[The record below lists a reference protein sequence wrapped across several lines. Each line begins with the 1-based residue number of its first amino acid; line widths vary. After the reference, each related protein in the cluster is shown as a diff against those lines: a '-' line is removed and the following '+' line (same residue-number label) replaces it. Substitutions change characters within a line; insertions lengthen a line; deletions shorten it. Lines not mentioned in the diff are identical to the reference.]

1 MYIKKFYDMEA
12 SDVMSSGETDT
23 PAVESAPS
31 ETMSIA
37 ALMAREG
44 VKSDSEGT
52 ELNPVR
58 VNRDGS
64 WESDSGKAESPVVP
78 TKDEAKSEAV
88 SESSKPAE
96 PEAEVP
102 EPQKEEVSNAK
113 DSWQSTI
120 KSQQPEDVLKALGF
134 DDKTVSFIKELK
146 DVDPKMVNFL
156 NTWKEKG
163 NVTDYL
169 NELAKD
175 YSQMPA
181 EDVMRHQLRE
191 EYPKAS
197 EAQLD
202 VLYKKEIA
210 EKYNLNSYD
219 EDEVAEGKLLLD
231 AKADKYRDTLV
242 QAQKD
247 RLLPEPKENE
257 SAKFEEQRRTK
268 VAQGIVREFNDNPY
282 TKEVIAKNSITIGE
296 GADKFSFPID
306 SKAVTDLVIN
316 GDANGEL
323 MFDKKTNANGE
334 EVYIP
339 KAQHQLLVATVN
351 KYGDKFITELAK
363 HYKSLG
369 GKAAIEPIDN
379 ARPVET
385 RNTSNASPEPTSI
398 VGAMAKYGKLN
409 SGGW

>member
-1 MYIKKFYDMEA
+1 MYTKKFYDMEA
-12 SDVMSSGETDT
+12 SDVMSSGETDA
-23 PAVESAPS
+23 PAAESAPS
-31 ETMSIA
+31 EAMSIA
-37 ALMAREG
+37 AIMAKEG
-44 VKSDSEGT
+44 VKSSSDGT
-52 ELNPVR
+52 ESNLVR
-58 VNRDGS
+58 INRDGS
-64 WESDSGKAESPVVP
+64 WESESGKAESPVAP
-78 TKDEAKSEAV
+78 TKDEAKSEPV

-96 PEAEVP
+96 IEVEVP
-102 EPQKEEVSNAK
+102 EPQKEEVSNTK
-113 DSWQSTI
+113 ESWQSTI
-120 KSQQPEDVLKALGF
+120 KGQQPEDVLKALGF

-163 NVTDYL
+163 NVTEYL
-169 NELAKD
+169 NEVAKD

-202 VLYKKEIA
+202 VLYKKEIV

-219 EDEVAEGKLLLD
+219 EDEAAEGKLLLD
-231 AKADKYRDTLV
+231 AKADKYRDNLV
-242 QAQKD
+242 QSQKE

-257 SAKFEEQRRTK
+257 SNKFEEQRRME
-268 VAQGIVREFNDNPY
+268 VAQGIVKEFNDNPY

-351 KYGDKFITELAK
+351 KYGEKFITELAK

-409 SGGW
+409 